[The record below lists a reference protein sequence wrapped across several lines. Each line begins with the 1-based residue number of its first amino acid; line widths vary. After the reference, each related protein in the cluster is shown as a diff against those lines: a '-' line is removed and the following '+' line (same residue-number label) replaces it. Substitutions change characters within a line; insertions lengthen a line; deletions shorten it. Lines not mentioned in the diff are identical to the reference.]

1 MPPTGR
7 RFIAQD
13 HPCGAWRVLPRRPR
27 RTFDKEEAA
36 DRNPEGVCVM
46 IEVTSVPACYQP
58 GTVRPTPPA
67 RRCAGRRTA
76 APLLLARLAAGA
88 ASRGTYRIAGTGEDL
103 RLAFGQVA
111 DQFPAVDLSVRSSCH
126 APADLHIPGSELGQN
141 PQDVRLAHGCAAC
154 KCSDKALLTVTHE
167 TVAKL
172 AGCDGLSPKA
182 RWMIEERV
190 RDGAWRVT
198 IPTHRVNVGR
208 VSAYAWWEVEV
219 ATGRMV
225 GRTEDGLHGSD
236 SGDEENWPDLEPPSG
251 FDAAGKLPFV
261 AWYHG
266 VVAHATGSVLAAMR
280 WHKSPG
286 FENGTREDFVRFVQA
301 NSLVFAA
308 RWWGEVG
315 SGAFGENVNSY
326 WSGVCLSFALQS
338 LATRMP
344 SIACHREWSYTL
356 CDQAAE
362 ALKDLP
368 GDKAKDAFD
377 EQFGEQYRKLYDEV
391 RKYQNRLEGMG
402 AEPDNPV
409 YRDVKLFFEELDR
422 FRNGW
427 EEGVDKGI
435 NCDRLRDPTVTA
447 AALPGS

>member
-1 MPPTGR
+1 VPPTGR

-422 FRNGW
+422 FTDHCAKEIKLVGGKMGYGNIGFHPM
-427 EEGVDKGI
+427 
-435 NCDRLRDPTVTA
+435 RLA
-447 AALPGS
+447 